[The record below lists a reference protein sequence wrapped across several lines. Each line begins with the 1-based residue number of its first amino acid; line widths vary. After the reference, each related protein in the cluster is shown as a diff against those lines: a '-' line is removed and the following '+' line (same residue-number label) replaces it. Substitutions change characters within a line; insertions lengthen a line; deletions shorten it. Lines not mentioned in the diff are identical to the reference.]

1 LTGGADIS
9 LEPASTARI
18 RELAGLML
26 DWGQAQRDPLPL
38 NWRRPGSRHNRSGDT
53 IIVMTK
59 QQVLSSIIDIGIVP
73 VVRTTS
79 METAVRAIEAIYHG
93 GIRAAE
99 ITMTVPGAVKA
110 LERVADAF
118 GDKIVLGAG
127 TVLDP
132 ETARVCML
140 AGAEFFVT
148 PSLKPATIEMARRYS
163 KVICPGALTPTEVL
177 TAWEAGADVVKV
189 FPCGNVGGPKYI
201 KALKGPFPQI
211 EMIPTGGVNLETA
224 AEFLKAGACAVAVG
238 GELVDAKLI
247 QDNRFDLIEE
257 RARQY
262 LSVIAQARRDAGH
275 AA

>member
-1 LTGGADIS
+1 MKKA
-9 LEPASTARI
+9 
-18 RELAGLML
+18 
-26 DWGQAQRDPLPL
+26 
-38 NWRRPGSRHNRSGDT
+38 
-53 IIVMTK
+53 
-59 QQVLSSIIDIGIVP
+59 QVLSFIQDTGIVP
-73 VVRTTS
+73 VVRTA
-79 METAVRAIEAIYHG
+79 TADAAIRAIEAIYNG

-110 LERVADAF
+110 LEKVADQF
-118 GDKIVLGAG
+118 GDKLVLGAG

-132 ETARVCML
+132 ETARICML

-148 PSLKPATIEMARRYS
+148 PALNVKVIEMARRYS

-189 FPCGNVGGPKYI
+189 FPCGNMGGAKYI

-211 EMIPTGGVNLETA
+211 EMIPTGGVNLDTA
-224 AEFLKAGACAVAVG
+224 GDFLRAGACAVAVG

-247 QDNRFDLIEE
+247 KADNYAAIQKLAEQYVAIIKKT
-257 RARQY
+257 RAE
-262 LSVIAQARRDAGH
+262 L

>member
-1 LTGGADIS
+1 
-9 LEPASTARI
+9 
-18 RELAGLML
+18 
-26 DWGQAQRDPLPL
+26 
-38 NWRRPGSRHNRSGDT
+38 
-53 IIVMTK
+53 MTK
-59 QQVLSSIIDIGIVP
+59 EQILAAIMDIGIVP
-73 VVRTTS
+73 VVRTA
-79 METAVRAIEAIYHG
+79 TAEGAIKAIEAIYRG

-99 ITMTVPGAVKA
+99 ITMTVPGAVSA
-110 LERVADAF
+110 LEKVADQF
-118 GDKIVLGAG
+118 GGKIVLGAG

-148 PSLKPATIEMARRYS
+148 PSLRISTIEMVQRYS

-201 KALKGPFPQI
+201 KALRGPFPQI

-224 AEFLKAGACAVAVG
+224 GEFLKAGACAVAVG
-238 GELVDAKLI
+238 GELVDAKSI
-247 QDNRFDLIEE
+247 KDGRFDVIEE

-262 LSVIAQARRDAGH
+262 LAVIAKARAEMKP

>member
-1 LTGGADIS
+1 
-9 LEPASTARI
+9 
-18 RELAGLML
+18 
-26 DWGQAQRDPLPL
+26 
-38 NWRRPGSRHNRSGDT
+38 
-53 IIVMTK
+53 MTK
-59 QQVLSSIIDIGIVP
+59 EEILAQIIEIGIVP

-79 METAVRAIEAIYHG
+79 AESAVRAIEAIYRG
-93 GIRAAE
+93 GVRAAE
-99 ITMTVPGAVKA
+99 ITMTVPGALHA
-110 LERVADAF
+110 LEKIADQF
-118 GDKIVLGAG
+118 GGKIVLGAG

-148 PSLKPATIEMARRYS
+148 PALKLATIEMARRYA

-177 TAWEAGADVVKV
+177 AAWEAGADIVKI

-224 AEFLKAGACAVAVG
+224 GEFLKAGAAAVAVG

-247 QDNRFDLIEE
+247 REARYDLIEE

-262 LSVIAQARRDAGH
+262 LAVIAKARGEMQH